1 MRTGADVDV
10 RSRLGNLFLRNENQN
25 RSIGKSFAVLINVE
39 TLLRARPT
47 QHYDIT
53 RIIALLPIGGPIV
66 PTGI

>member
-1 MRTGADVDV
+1 MCKYPFDPRLEIYLYPRIRTVPFV
-10 RSRLGNLFLRNENQN
+10 
-25 RSIGKSFAVLINVE
+25 VLINVE

>member
-10 RSRLGNLFLRNENQN
+10 KSRLQNLFVLIQQDLTM
-25 RSIGKSFAVLINVE
+25 GKSFVVLINVE